1 MGAVT
6 QDSGLSTQ
14 DCLLRLSFGDLLARL
29 LVLLLVS
36 IVGLPTLWQV
46 IYGVSLGA
54 GVAVVGETCVFV
66 ALAFVCAWRWTR

>member
-1 MGAVT
+1 M
-6 QDSGLSTQ
+6 QGLAREPSRTA
-14 DCLLRLSFGDLLARL
+14 RAGGLARL

-36 IVGLPTLWQV
+36 IVGLATLWQV